1 MSETPP
7 AAEPRRAR
15 VGRLQR
21 VSLRARLVAGLI
33 AVVLVGLVAGN
44 VIIFENIENYL
55 IGGVDGQL
63 LAAVPSVTQSF
74 RFHQPITFNANI
86 PNGTYGAAYT
96 TTGLKVTDQNFSAP
110 EPSLSDATV
119 QALAKSAGGS
129 SSGYSKYITV
139 GSVGGDS
146 SFEYRVVASSVVLTN
161 NTTFQQ
167 VAGVAIVAIPL
178 APMNSTLH
186 KLISVDLAV
195 GAALLVLLGL
205 LGYFVVRVGLRPL
218 GDIEE
223 TAGAIAAGDLSR
235 RVDRVE
241 SSTEVGRLGASL
253 NVMLET
259 IEHSFNEQRASEN
272 RLRQFLADASH
283 ELRTPVTSIRGYAEL
298 FRRGAAERPDDLA
311 TAMRRIE
318 DESIRMGTLVDDL
331 LLLARLDQGRPL
343 ELVPVD
349 LALIVAD
356 GVSDAE
362 VLAPERE
369 VVLEVEG
376 PLRVLGDEQRLRQVV
391 GNLLQNAIRHTRA
404 GTPITVKA
412 GRRNDEVFLSVIDEG
427 PGIAPEHLTHIFERF
442 YRADPSRTR
451 ESGGAGLG
459 LSIVASI
466 VDSLGGKAT
475 ATSTIGEGT
484 TFTVT
489 LPSAPDGWV
498 PPPDREITRSS
509 LGAPAEP
516 SSSSADAPAI

>member
-1 MSETPP
+1 MSLMPP
-7 AAEPRRAR
+7 APEPRHVR

-44 VIIFENIENYL
+44 ILIFENIESYL
-55 IGGVDGQL
+55 LGGVDNQL
-63 LAAVPSVTQSF
+63 ATAVPSVTHSLDLQ
-74 RFHQPITFNANI
+74 QPITFNANV
-86 PNGTYGAAYT
+86 PSGTYGAAYT
-96 TTGLKVTDQNFSAP
+96 TSGARVLFNQDFSAP
-110 EPSLSDATV
+110 VPSLSDSTI
-119 QALAKSAGGS
+119 QALAKSAANS
-129 SSGYSKYITV
+129 SSGDSTYITV
-139 GSVGGDS
+139 GSVGAPS
-146 SFEYRVVASSVVLTN
+146 YEYRIVASSVEILT
-161 NTTFQQ
+161 TLEH
-167 VAGVAIVAIPL
+167 VPGVAIVAIPL

-223 TAGAIAAGDLSR
+223 TAGAIADGDLTR
-235 RVDRVE
+235 RVDRE
-241 SSTEVGRLGASL
+241 DASTEVGRLGASL
-253 NVMLET
+253 NVMLAT
-259 IEHSFNEQRASEN
+259 IEHSFNEQAASEN

-343 ELVPVD
+343 EMVPVD
-349 LALIVAD
+349 LALIAAD

-362 VLAPERE
+362 VLAPDRE
-369 VVLEVEG
+369 VVLDVEG
-376 PLRVLGDEQRLRQVV
+376 PLTVLGDEQRLRQVV

-404 GTPITVKA
+404 GTRVTLRA
-412 GRRNDEVFLSVIDEG
+412 GRTGGDVFLSVIDEG
-427 PGIAPEHLTHIFERF
+427 PGIAPEHLEHIFERF

-475 ATSTIGEGT
+475 ATSVIGHGA

-489 LPSAPDGWV
+489 LPSVPDGRM
-498 PPPDREITRSS
+498 PPPHAQIVWASPEV
-509 LGAPAEP
+509 PEP
-516 SSSSADAPAI
+516 SSSSADVPAI

>member
-1 MSETPP
+1 MP
-7 AAEPRRAR
+7 AATAPGSSK

-33 AVVLVGLVAGN
+33 AVVLLGLVAGN
-44 VIIFENIENYL
+44 IIIFENIESYL
-55 IGGVDGQL
+55 LGGVDSQL
-63 LAAVPSVTQSF
+63 VAAVPSVTRSLDLG
-74 RFHQPITFNANI
+74 QPITFNANI

-96 TTGLKVTDQNFSAP
+96 ATGVRVTLNQGFSAP
-110 EPSLSDATV
+110 EPLLSDATIEE
-119 QALAKSAGGS
+119 LTKSAEKS
-129 SSGYSKYITV
+129 PSGDSTYLTV
-139 GSVGGDS
+139 ASVGYPT
-146 SFEYRVVASSVVLTN
+146 FQYRVVASSVLIGN
-161 NTTFQQ
+161 FTTLHE
-167 VAGVAIVAIPL
+167 VPGVAVVAIPL

-195 GAALLVLLGL
+195 GAALLLLLGL

-218 GDIEE
+218 GDIEK
-223 TAGAIAAGDLSR
+223 TAGAIADGDLTR
-235 RVDRVE
+235 RVDRE
-241 SSTEVGRLGASL
+241 DASTEVGRLGASL
-253 NVMLET
+253 NVMLAT
-259 IEHSFNEQRASEN
+259 IEHSFQEQVASEN

-343 ELVPVD
+343 EMAPVD

-369 VVLEVEG
+369 VLLDLEG
-376 PLRVLGDEQRLRQVV
+376 PLMVLGDEQRLRQVV
-391 GNLLQNAIRHTRA
+391 GNLLQNALRHTPP
-404 GTPITVKA
+404 GTRITIKA
-412 GRRNDEVFLSVIDEG
+412 GRIGDEVSMSVIDEG
-427 PGIAPEHLTHIFERF
+427 PGIAPEHLAHIFERF

-459 LSIVASI
+459 LAIVASI
-466 VDSLGGKAT
+466 VDSLGGKT
-475 ATSTIGEGT
+475 TSTSVVGHGA
-484 TFTVT
+484 TFTMT
-489 LPSAPDGWV
+489 LPAAEQSST
-498 PPPDREITRSS
+498 PPAQ
-509 LGAPAEP
+509 LGATRH
-516 SSSSADAPAI
+516 